1 MAYRDANG
9 NITIDENEAYRD
21 ISRLQNVYDVL
32 KDADYRLQHILI
44 TATESRGLIANSI
57 EGTAASLRR
66 EIQALQNGIQDQIRR
81 IRVTVRKYQEVDAK
95 LKETIASGGGFR

>member
-9 NITIDENEAYRD
+9 NITIDENEAKRD
-21 ISRLQNVYDVL
+21 ISRLQNVSEVL
-32 KDADYRLQHILI
+32 KDAEYRLQNILI
-44 TATESRGLIANSI
+44 TATESSGLIANSI

>member
-9 NITIDENEAYRD
+9 NITIDENEAKRD
-21 ISRLQNVYDVL
+21 ISRLKNVSEIL
-32 KDADYRLQHILI
+32 KEADYRLQNILI
-44 TATESRGLIANSI
+44 TATESHGMIANSI
-57 EGTAASLRR
+57 EGTAAELRR
-66 EIQALQNGIQDQIRR
+66 EIQGLQNGIQDQIRR